1 MTDIH
6 PDSSLFDLL
15 VLLTI
20 REVNDNDLVASDV
33 TILSILEVTSL
44 VTGIDLNCPDF
55 LNPDAINEA
64 CERLEAIGYIS
75 DKERKERKD
84 ASQDAPQIPSNG
96 DAHTLT
102 AEEYELRESA
112 IRFGVDVMKRLSR
125 KQYEALFELLLCRT
139 VGRWEGWYE
148 DESEVLA
155 MVREK
160 LPSSLAKAEHGQ
172 RIAETMREIW
182 DRYRAR

>member
-20 REVNDNDLVASDV
+20 REVNDNDLVASDAA
-33 TILSILEVTSL
+33 ILSVLEMTPL
-44 VTGIDLNCPDF
+44 VTGVDLKCPEVLDI
-55 LNPDAINEA
+55 DAIDNI
-64 CERLEAIGYIS
+64 CKRLEASGYITDRDEKSAARAESHLPS
-75 DKERKERKD
+75 DSET
-84 ASQDAPQIPSNG
+84 
-96 DAHTLT
+96 HTLT
-102 AEEYELRESA
+102 ADEYELCERA
-112 IRFGVDVMKRLSR
+112 VRFTLEVMEQLSR
-125 KQYEALFELLLCRT
+125 EQYEALFELLICRV

-155 MVREK
+155 MVRKK